1 MSPSNETNWTSA
13 LEKRCVPHRY
23 HHRYRHPQMYGWKML
38 ENYKAGPYNYQQ
50 HKNPYQWSYNLTY
63 IHIYIYILD
72 IYMLVDWEVLSP
84 TYRFYQSPPC
94 ITMDFPGAN
103 PGGAKPQFH
112 HFRRLMRGLCHC
124 YVRLRRW
131 ADLDRIIEEAMPYFG
146 HPVGSCLV
154 EANEQEKVPTTC

>member
-1 MSPSNETNWTSA
+1 
-13 LEKRCVPHRY
+13 
-23 HHRYRHPQMYGWKML
+23 MYGWKML
-38 ENYKAGPYNYQQ
+38 ENYKAGPYTSSTRTRTNGVITL
-50 HKNPYQWSYNLTY
+50 PIS
-63 IHIYIYILD
+63 IYIYILY

-146 HPVGSCLV
+146 HPVGRCLV